1 MAQVAPTQEYLMTDL
16 DLTVDP
22 FATYQHDLEN
32 ESRSPIDD
40 WSPVTYASSIFD
52 DGPLSAT
59 NSTFSDA
66 MFRSSFSSTST
77 MESVSPKDLK
87 YSTPD
92 KEVFYSPREQGYV
105 LASEP
110 IEWVLDPVSISS
122 PSTHLSPPTI
132 RSSRRKKRIVECDGL
147 SIALP
152 SEPNDQEEILASP
165 LGPRPTPSSSKDKTK
180 PSTSTTKSSSNEK
193 SLDSPVKPKRKRG
206 RKPRPQPVHEKLERQ
221 RERNRIAAS
230 TCRQKKKVWTDQLA
244 DEARMLE
251 RKKLALEMM
260 IESLALEVLGLKEE
274 VVRHAGCDCE
284 KVRQFVRDRVGR
296 LVGDVQPEKA
306 HVPLYREGGD
316 VVT

>member
-1 MAQVAPTQEYLMTDL
+1 MTDL

-22 FATYQHDLEN
+22 FATYQHNLEN
-32 ESRSPIDD
+32 QSRSPIDE

-77 MESVSPKDLK
+77 RESVSPKDLK
-87 YSTPD
+87 YPTPD
-92 KEVFYSPREQGYV
+92 KELFYSPIEQGHGF
-105 LASEP
+105 ASEP

-122 PSTHLSPPTI
+122 PSTHLSPPTT
-132 RSSRRKKRIVECDGL
+132 RSSQRKDRIVKCDGL

-152 SEPNDQEEILASP
+152 SEPNDQEEILVSP
-165 LGPRPTPSSSKDKTK
+165 LGSRPSPSSTKDKTK
-180 PSTSTTKSSSNEK
+180 PSTSTTKRSSNENP
-193 SLDSPVKPKRKRG
+193 LASPIKPKRKRG
-206 RKPRPQPVHEKLERQ
+206 RNPRPQPAHEKLERQ

-230 TCRQKKKVWTDQLA
+230 TCRQKKKVWTDQLT

-251 RKKLALEMM
+251 RKKRALEMS

-296 LVGDVQPEKA
+296 LVGGAQTETG
-306 HVPLYREGGD
+306 HVPVYGEGGD